1 MTNSLDG
8 VALGAQTPR
17 LFTVPDAVS
26 RADSD
31 DCVFLASQYGLVP
44 DPWQALVLDG
54 WLGVDGEGKW
64 SSPRCGLS
72 VPRQSGKTAL
82 LEARIL
88 YGMVAIGERVLFTA
102 HEMRSAQRAFRRLL
116 HYFDN
121 PRRYPKLHAMTAQV
135 RRGNGQEA
143 VYLSSGGSFELVARS
158 RGSGRG
164 FSVDLLVLDE
174 AQELADEAL
183 AALWPTISAADNG
196 QVIYCGTPVSE
207 IGSGEVFSRLRA
219 AGVAGD
225 DERLCW
231 HEWSC
236 ESGVDLDDLAS
247 WAQANP
253 ALGVRLDPAT
263 VADERAVMDDATFA
277 RERLGIWESATVHR
291 VISQQAWQACADT
304 GFSVDTEQPVSL
316 ALDVSP
322 DRMHA
327 SIAVAGWTTERH
339 PFVDVIDSRGGEPE
353 WTVARLLELNT
364 RHDPRAIVVD
374 AVSAAASL
382 IDVLRQAGLT
392 ITVTGAR
399 DMASACGQF
408 YDAVT
413 ANQLRHLEQP
423 ALNSA
428 LALARKRQIG
438 DGGWGWSRKDSDS
451 DITPVTTATL
461 ALFGLTSSEVA
472 EKPRKRSGKATFC

>member
-1 MTNSLDG
+1 M
-8 VALGAQTPR
+8 
-17 LFTVPDAVS
+17 PDAVS
-26 RADSD
+26 RADAD
-31 DCVFLASQYGLVP
+31 DCAFLASQYGLVP
-44 DPWQALVLDG
+44 DPWQSLVLDG

-88 YGMVAIGERVLFTA
+88 YGMVAVGERVLFTA

-121 PRRYPKLHAMTAQV
+121 PRKFPKLHAMTAQV

-174 AQELADEAL
+174 AQELADDAL
-183 AALWPTISAADNG
+183 AALLPTISAADNG
-196 QVIYCGTPVSE
+196 QVIYCGTPVAEAS
-207 IGSGEVFSRLRA
+207 GTGEVFSRLRSSGSA
-219 AGVAGD
+219 AD
-225 DERLCW
+225 DPRLCW

-236 ESGVDLDDLAS
+236 EPGADLDDPRS

-263 VADERAVMDDATFA
+263 VADERAVMDDSTFA

-291 VISQQAWQACADT
+291 VISAQAWQACADT
-304 GFSVDTEQPVSL
+304 GISVDTKQPIAL

-327 SIAVAGWTTERH
+327 SIAVAGLTTDGH
-339 PFVDVIDSRGGEPE
+339 QFVDVIDARGGEPE
-353 WTVARLLELNT
+353 WTVARLLDLNS

-382 IDVLRQAGLT
+382 IDPLRQAGLT
-392 ITVTGAR
+392 ITVTSAR
-399 DMASACGQF
+399 DMAYACGQF

-413 ANQLRHLEQP
+413 SRQLRHLEQP

-438 DGGWGWSRKDSDS
+438 DGGWGWSRKDSNS

-461 ALFGLTSSEVA
+461 ALFGLTSSTVA
-472 EKPRKRSGKATFC
+472 PKPRKRTGRAVFA

>member
-8 VALGAQTPR
+8 ALGSQTPR
-17 LFTVPDAVS
+17 LFHVPESVS
-26 RADSD
+26 RADAD
-31 DCVFLASQYGLVP
+31 DCVYVASQYGLVP

-54 WLGVDGEGKW
+54 WLGVDGDGRY

-72 VPRQSGKTAL
+72 VPRQCGKTAL

-88 YGMVAIGERVLFTA
+88 YGMVAVNERVLFTA

-121 PRRYPKLHAMTAQV
+121 PRRFPKLHAMTAQV

-143 VYLSSGGSFELVARS
+143 VYLTSGGSFELVARS

-164 FSVDLLVLDE
+164 FSADLLVLDE
-174 AQELADEAL
+174 AQELADEQL
-183 AALWPTISAADNG
+183 AALLPTISAADNG

-207 IGSGEVFSRLRA
+207 SGVGEVFARLRA
-219 AGVAGD
+219 SGIAGD
-225 DERLCW
+225 DDRLCW

-236 ESGVDLDDLAS
+236 EPGVDLDDPAS

-291 VISQQAWQACADT
+291 VISQTAWQACSDP
-304 GFSVDTEQPVSL
+304 GIVLDEQQPIAL

-322 DRMHA
+322 DRTHT
-327 SIAVAGWTTERH
+327 SIAVAGWTLDGN

-353 WTVARLLELNT
+353 WSIARLVDLNT

-374 AVSAAASL
+374 AVSAASSL
-382 IDVLRQAGLT
+382 IDALRQAGLT
-392 ITVTGAR
+392 ITVTSAR
-399 DMASACGQF
+399 DMAAACGQF
-408 YDAVT
+408 FDAVVSG
-413 ANQLRHLEQP
+413 QLRQLEQP

-428 LALARKRQIG
+428 LALARRRRIG
-438 DGGWGWSRKDSDS
+438 DGGWAWSRKDSDV
-451 DITPVTTATL
+451 DITPLTTATL

-472 EKPRKRSGKATFC
+472 ERPRKRSGRATFC